1 MFAAALSRN
10 LPRLAAG
17 AGALLALTVVG
28 FVVAQNATVTKDV
41 VYVPT
46 PQEVVDA
53 MLEMGAVGP
62 GDRVLDL
69 GSGDG
74 RIVISAAKR
83 GAQAVGIEIDP
94 ELVEQSRANAKEA
107 GVEDLA
113 EIRQAN
119 IFETDLSQADVITM
133 YLLPSLNMKLRPKLL
148 ELKPGT
154 RVVTHAFAMED
165 WKPDRQQD
173 SVGREIYLWI
183 VPARVAG
190 VWNLERDGQQI
201 RLTLRQQFQEVGGT
215 ASIDDLKI
223 PVEDA
228 TLRGNV
234 LRFALRI
241 DGQLQSF
248 EARVE
253 EDRLQLDPP
262 WRATRA
268 AIAALH

>member
-1 MFAAALSRN
+1 MPFPSRN
-10 LPRLAAG
+10 LPRLAASV
-17 AGALLALTVVG
+17 GALLASAVVG
-28 FVVAQNATVTKDV
+28 LVVAQNATVTKDV

-46 PQEVVDA
+46 PQEVVDE
-53 MLEMGAVGP
+53 MLEMAEVGR
-62 GDRVLDL
+62 GDRVIDL

-94 ELVEQSRANAKEA
+94 ELVEQSRANVKQA
-107 GVEDLA
+107 GLEGRA

-119 IFETDLSQADVITM
+119 IFDTDLSQADVITM

-154 RVVTHAFAMED
+154 RIVTHAFAMED

-190 VWNLERDGQQI
+190 VWNLERDGRQI
-201 RLTLRQQFQEVGGT
+201 RLSLRQQFQEVGGT
-215 ASIDDLKI
+215 ALVGDQQV

-228 TLRGNV
+228 TLRGSE

-241 DGQLQSF
+241 DGRVQTFQ
-248 EARVE
+248 ARVE
-253 EDRLQLDPP
+253 GGRLQLDPP

-268 AIAALH
+268 AMARLR